1 MLQRIK
7 ERLFPKRN
15 QTIVAD
21 IIQHLEE
28 IRKDSGTIVLYGSAT
43 EGNWKG
49 IAHATIGLYP
59 DNSLEI
65 PQWYSN
71 PVLRK
76 TETIQ
81 LCEHINALKFERIIF
96 SGFAPYLFSWME
108 LMDEELAI
116 EVLYHGTIS
125 EFHDV
130 NQQNF
135 IQQLIAFGKSGKIK
149 RFGFVKVGLAE
160 VFIKL
165 YNFDCYHQALA
176 APIIPKGIKK
186 IDLDTTKIHIGVFGA
201 DTFNKNLHNQV
212 IHALMLDEVI
222 VHVLDKTV
230 FRYLDMG
237 NRIIEHGKNLPYEQ
251 FMGILG
257 SMDLNLYMSF
267 NESWGLV
274 AKESEALGVKALNIE
289 NIDYLKSIQLELE
302 IMDLKKD
309 KL

>member
-1 MLQRIK
+1 MIK
-7 ERLFPKRN
+7 KIKNKIFPKNNRHLLFGLMC
-15 QTIVAD
+15 
-21 IIQHLEE
+21 HLEE
-28 IRKDSGTIVLYGSAT
+28 IRKDSATLVLYGSPT

-49 IAHATIGLYP
+49 IAHATVGLYP
-59 DNSLEI
+59 SNSLEI

-71 PVLRK
+71 PVLTK
-76 TETIQ
+76 SETIQ
-81 LCEHINALKFERIIF
+81 LCKHINALNFERIVF
-96 SGFAPYLFSWME
+96 SGFAPYLFTWME
-108 LMDEELAI
+108 LMHEELSI

-135 IQQLIAFGKSGKIK
+135 IQQLIAFGKNRKIK
-149 RFGFVKVGLAE
+149 RFGFVKIGFAE

-165 YNFDCYHQALA
+165 YDFDCYYQPLA
-176 APIIPKGIKK
+176 ATIIPKGIKK
-186 IDLDTTKIHIGVFGA
+186 INLDTTKIHIGVFGA

-212 IHALMLDEVI
+212 IHALMIDKVI

-230 FRYLDMG
+230 FYYLDMG
-237 NRIIEHGKNLPYEQ
+237 DRIIEHGKNLQYEQ

-274 AKESEALGVKALNIE
+274 AKESEAMGVKALNIE
-289 NIDYLKSIQLELE
+289 NINYLKSIQLGLE
-302 IMDLKKD
+302 ITDLK
-309 KL
+309 